1 MIDGSG
7 TRTHVRAA
15 KVLSLLAVF
24 AIAAEPAVAHV
35 KWFCA
40 FDVAGQPRGLENVLC
55 ADFEL
60 LVLSSIMLLICGGLI
75 EKLPIGTSILASLDR
90 VSAPFE
96 ARGEVYVRAVL
107 AFFFISLWTLG
118 GIILTPELK
127 TDMAWISWMQLA
139 IAAGMLWRQTLP
151 FAALGIV
158 ILYVIAVRQYGTF
171 HLADYPIF
179 LGVALWLL
187 LTGLGRTFGALRPVD
202 VLRIAA
208 SITLMWASIE
218 KWAYPQ
224 WSYDLFAQHEGL
236 NFGLDPDFYMRAA
249 GVVEF
254 TLAFALLWTPLVR
267 RIAAI
272 LLVGF
277 FVGACFEFGKI
288 DVIGHAA
295 IIIVLVAIACDTKA
309 PQTSRLK
316 VAFVP
321 AAYSAALVVFL
332 AAYYGGHRLLFGA
345 SLLDPQFT
353 LSLSFI
359 FG

>member
-1 MIDGSG
+1 MIDVSG
-7 TRTHVRAA
+7 PRTHVRATRIA
-15 KVLSLLAVF
+15 VAAAIFALAG
-24 AIAAEPAVAHV
+24 EPAVAHV

-60 LVLSSIMLLICGGLI
+60 LVVSSILLLICGALV
-75 EKLPIGTSILASLDR
+75 ERLPIGASITAALDR
-90 VSAPFE
+90 VSEPFE
-96 ARGEVYVRAVL
+96 TRGDIYVRAVL
-107 AFFFISLWTLG
+107 AFFFIALWTLG

-127 TDMAWISWMQLA
+127 TDAVWISWLQLA
-139 IAAGMLWRQTLP
+139 IAAGMLWRRTLP
-151 FAALGIV
+151 LSALGIV
-158 ILYVIAVRQYGTF
+158 TLYVIAVAQYGSF

-179 LGVALWLL
+179 LGVAVWLL
-187 LTGLGRTFGALRPVD
+187 LTGTGRSFGTLRPVD

-224 WSYDLFAQHEGL
+224 WSYDLFNQHQGL

-254 TLAFALLWTPLVR
+254 TLAFALLWTPMVR
-267 RIAAI
+267 RIAAT
-272 LLVGF
+272 LLIGF
-277 FVGACFEFGKI
+277 FISACFEFGKI

-309 PQTSRLK
+309 PETSRLR
-316 VAFVP
+316 VSFMP
-321 AAYSAALVVFL
+321 AAYSAALVMFL
-332 AAYYGGHRLLFGA
+332 AAYYGGHRILFGA